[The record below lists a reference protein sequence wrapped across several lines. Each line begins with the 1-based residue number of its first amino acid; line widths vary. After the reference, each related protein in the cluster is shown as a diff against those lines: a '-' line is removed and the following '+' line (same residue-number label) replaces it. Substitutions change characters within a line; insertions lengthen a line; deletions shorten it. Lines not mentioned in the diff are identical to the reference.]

1 MQIVFGKDNVTQ
13 LREKYTV
20 LELEEVKTPN
30 GMLEPYCVIPV
41 EHIAL
46 NLGQIGPD
54 IALHEKFVQAIKD
67 NDVKLCLDLYE
78 HLLGKFGG
86 ELDSFYQIVAER
98 CRDTGST
105 KLVLPQQPES

>member
-54 IALHEKFVQAIKD
+54 IALHEKFVDALKIQAGLDGTVDPSELKQIENAIKA
-67 NDVKLCLDLYE
+67 LSLE
-78 HLLGKFGG
+78 
-86 ELDSFYQIVAER
+86 I
-98 CRDTGST
+98 
-105 KLVLPQQPES
+105 